1 MSILDRILPGRGA
14 GERRTRPAEMPLA
27 GARVLIT
34 GGGSGIG
41 RLMSLGAAERGA
53 AQVVVWDLS
62 GESAEAVAAEVR
74 ERGAEAL
81 AVTVDV
87 TSTDA
92 VAEASRRSPEVDVV
106 VNNAGVVTGAP
117 LTEATEAGIR
127 RTFEVNALA
136 PYWVTRAF
144 LPGMLERNA
153 GVVVTLASAAG
164 LVGVA
169 RQTDY
174 SASKHAA
181 VGFAESLRAEL
192 RRAGSAVRSLV
203 VCPYY
208 IDTGMFAGVQT
219 KVPRLLP
226 ILQPEEV
233 AAQVL
238 DAVESGAQQLF
249 LPPGVRTLAPLRVL
263 PVRAFDAVM
272 DALGVNATM
281 DRFTGRG
288 GAAAS
293 DAPAGARSVPR
304 PGPATGAGSVPG
316 R

>member
-1 MSILDRILPGRGA
+1 MSILDRILPGRRPEG
-14 GERRTRPAEMPLA
+14 RRARPAALPLA

-41 RLMSLGAAERGA
+41 RLMAIGAAERGA

-62 GESAEAVAAEVR
+62 GESGAAVAAEVR
-74 ERGAEAL
+74 KRGAEAL

-117 LTEATEAGIR
+117 LTEASEAGIR

-174 SASKHAA
+174 AASKHAA

-192 RRAGSAVRSLV
+192 RKAGSAVRSLV

-208 IDTGMFAGVQT
+208 IDTGMFSGVET
-219 KVPRLLP
+219 KVPLLLP
-226 ILQPEEV
+226 ILQPEDV

-288 GAAAS
+288 GGPVPVAASPAAATPPAES
-293 DAPAGARSVPR
+293 GSGAPSV
-304 PGPATGAGSVPG
+304 TDS
-316 R
+316 

>member
-1 MSILDRILPGRGA
+1 MSILDRIRAARRP
-14 GERRTRPAEMPLA
+14 GERRTAPRALPLA

-41 RLMSLGAAERGA
+41 RLMALGAAERGA
-53 AQVVVWDLS
+53 AQVVVWDLAA
-62 GESAEAVAAEVR
+62 EAAEAVAVEVR
-74 ERGAEAL
+74 GRGAEAL
-81 AVTVDV
+81 AVAVDV
-87 TSTDA
+87 TSADA
-92 VAEASRRSPEVDVV
+92 VAEASRKSPEVDVV

-144 LPGMLERNA
+144 LPGMLERDS

-192 RRAGSAVRSLV
+192 RRAGSGVRSLV

-208 IDTGMFAGVQT
+208 VDTGMFAGVQT
-219 KVPRLLP
+219 KVPWLLP
-226 ILQPEEV
+226 ILRPEDV
-233 AAQVL
+233 AAKVL
-238 DAVESGAQQLF
+238 DAVESGSQQLL
-249 LPPGVRTLAPLRVL
+249 LPPAVHTLAPLRVL

-272 DALGVNATM
+272 DVLGVNATM
-281 DRFTGRG
+281 DGFTGR
-288 GAAAS
+288 
-293 DAPAGARSVPR
+293 V
-304 PGPATGAGSVPG
+304 G

>member
-1 MSILDRILPGRGA
+1 MSIIDRLLPGRRQEG
-14 GERRTRPAEMPLA
+14 RTARPPALPLA

-41 RLMSLGAAERGA
+41 RLMALGAAERGA
-53 AQVVVWDLS
+53 AQVIVWDLS
-62 GESAEAVAAEVR
+62 EQAADVVAAEVR

-81 AVTVDV
+81 AVAVDV
-87 TSTDA
+87 TSTEA
-92 VAEASRRSPEVDVV
+92 VAEASRRRPEVDVV

-117 LTEATEAGIR
+117 LTEATEEGIR

-153 GVVVTLASAAG
+153 GVVVTVASAAG

-192 RRAGSAVRSLV
+192 RKGGSAVRSLV
-203 VCPYY
+203 VCPHY
-208 IDTGMFAGVQT
+208 ISTGMFDGVQT
-219 KVPRLLP
+219 RLPWLLP
-226 ILQPEEV
+226 ILRPEHV
-233 AAQVL
+233 AEQVL
-238 DAVESGAQQLF
+238 DAIESGSQQLL
-249 LPPGVRTLAPLRVL
+249 LPAAVHALAPLRVL
-263 PVRAFDAVM
+263 PVRAFDTVM
-272 DALGVNATM
+272 DVLGVNAAM
-281 DRFTGRG
+281 DRFTGRA
-288 GAAAS
+288 GAAA
-293 DAPAGARSVPR
+293 DVAGGRADTAEPS
-304 PGPATGAGSVPG
+304 AAG

>member
-1 MSILDRILPGRGA
+1 MSILDRILPGRQP
-14 GERRTRPAEMPLA
+14 ERRRTRPAALPLA

-41 RLMSLGAAERGA
+41 RLMALGAAERGA

-62 GESAEAVAAEVR
+62 GESAAAVAAEVR

-117 LTEATEAGIR
+117 LVEATEAGIR

-192 RRAGSAVRSLV
+192 RKAGSAVRSLV

-208 IDTGMFAGVQT
+208 IDTGMFSGVET
-219 KVPRLLP
+219 KVPQLLP
-226 ILQPEEV
+226 ILQPDDV

-288 GAAAS
+288 GAPAPV
-293 DAPAGARSVPR
+293 DATPAETATPAEPGAGAPPV
-304 PGPATGAGSVPG
+304 TG

>member
-1 MSILDRILPGRGA
+1 MSILDRILPGRRPEG
-14 GERRTRPAEMPLA
+14 RRARPAALPLA
-27 GARVLIT
+27 GASVLIT

-41 RLMSLGAAERGA
+41 RLMAIGAAERGA

-62 GESAEAVAAEVR
+62 GESGAAVAAEVR
-74 ERGAEAL
+74 KRGAEAL

-117 LTEATEAGIR
+117 LTEASEAGIR

-174 SASKHAA
+174 AASKHAA

-192 RRAGSAVRSLV
+192 RKAGSAVRSLV

-208 IDTGMFAGVQT
+208 IDTGMFSGVET
-219 KVPRLLP
+219 KVPQLLP
-226 ILQPEEV
+226 ILQPDDV

-288 GAAAS
+288 GAPAPV
-293 DAPAGARSVPR
+293 DATPAETATPAEPGAGAPPV
-304 PGPATGAGSVPG
+304 TG

>member
-1 MSILDRILPGRGA
+1 MSILDRILPGRPQ
-14 GERRTRPAEMPLA
+14 GERRVRPGALPLA

-41 RLMSLGAAERGA
+41 RLMALGAAERGA
-53 AQVVVWDLS
+53 AQVIVWDLS
-62 GESAEAVAAEVR
+62 AESAEAVAAEVR
-74 ERGAEAL
+74 VRGAEAL

-144 LPGMLERNA
+144 LPGMVERNA
-153 GVVVTLASAAG
+153 GVVVTVASAAG

-192 RRAGSAVRSLV
+192 RKAGSAVRSLV
-203 VCPYY
+203 VCPFY
-208 IDTGMFAGVQT
+208 IDTGMFAGAQT
-219 KVPRLLP
+219 TVPWLLP
-226 ILQPEEV
+226 ILEPQHV
-233 AAQVL
+233 ATKVL
-238 DAVESGAQQLF
+238 DAVESSAQQLL
-249 LPPGVRTLAPLRVL
+249 LPPAAHALAPLRVL
-263 PVRAFDAVM
+263 PIRAFDAVVDM
-272 DALGVNATM
+272 LGVNATM
-281 DRFTGRG
+281 DGFTGRA
-288 GAAAS
+288 GAAEPVAADRAADEQTS
-293 DAPAGARSVPR
+293 R
-304 PGPATGAGSVPG
+304 TG